1 MEYIILALLWLAYFF
16 LHSLLSS
23 AKWKG
28 FVESAGISNQ
38 LYRFV
43 YSVLSFVLFILIF
56 LYSGSTEN
64 NNLWDVKIKMSKYFG
79 LMITTI
85 GLMIIMRSFK
95 SMSMMCFIGIKK
107 QLQEKLIITG
117 IHEYVRHPI
126 YSGILLMMIGFV
138 LYSNSIQSLI
148 ILMTTTLY
156 LPFGIRWEEQK
167 LVKEYGEQYENYK
180 SDTPPIIPKVTSHFF
195 L

>member
-1 MEYIILALLWLAYFF
+1 
-16 LHSLLSS
+16 
-23 AKWKG
+23 
-28 FVESAGISNQ
+28 
-38 LYRFV
+38 
-43 YSVLSFVLFILIF
+43 
-56 LYSGSTEN
+56 
-64 NNLWDVKIKMSKYFG
+64 
-79 LMITTI
+79 
-85 GLMIIMRSFK
+85 
-95 SMSMMCFIGIKK
+95 MSMMCFLGIKK
-107 QLQEKLIITG
+107 QLQEKLVITG

-180 SDTPPIIPKVTSHFF
+180 SDTPAIIPKVPSHFF